1 MTDYYIME
9 KFDPEQFVMDEV
21 LTSTECIELL
31 GITRA
36 RLSALIRKKKIVPIK
51 KAGIQLYLKQDMLK
65 KKAELEALR
74 IKYRPWEHE

>member
-1 MTDYYIME
+1 ME
-9 KFDPEQFVMDEV
+9 KFDAKKFVMEEV

-36 RLSALIRKKKIVPIK
+36 RLSSLIKKKKIVPIK

-65 KKAELEALR
+65 KKAELEELR
-74 IKYRPWEHE
+74 TKYRPYDY

>member
-9 KFDPEQFVMDEV
+9 KFDLNKFVMEEV
-21 LTSTECIELL
+21 LTSTECIELI

-36 RLSALIRKKKIVPIK
+36 RLSSLIKTKKITPIK

-65 KKAELEALR
+65 KKAELEELR
-74 IKYRPWEHE
+74 RRYRPYEY

>member
-9 KFDPEQFVMDEV
+9 KFDPRQFVMDEV

-36 RLSALIRKKKIVPIK
+36 RLSSLIRKKKIVPIK
-51 KAGIQLYLKQDMLK
+51 KGGVQLYLKQDMLK
-65 KKAELEALR
+65 KKAELEELR
-74 IKYRPWEHE
+74 AKYRPWEH

>member
-9 KFDPEQFVMDEV
+9 KFDPEQFVMNEV

-31 GITRA
+31 GITRS
-36 RLSALIRKKKIVPIK
+36 RLSSLIRSKKIVPIK
-51 KAGIQLYLKQDMLK
+51 KAGVQLFLKQDMLK
-65 KKAELEALR
+65 KKAELEILR

>member
-9 KFDPEQFVMDEV
+9 KFDPEQFVMNEV
-21 LTSTECIELL
+21 LTSAECIELL

-51 KAGIQLYLKQDMLK
+51 KSGIQLYLKQDMLK
-65 KKAELEALR
+65 KKAELEKLR
-74 IKYRPWEHE
+74 VKYRPYEY